1 MNKVNIFDIEG
12 TEYPAGRRTRVVLG
26 EIGAIDGDYFVQGL
40 TVIYPGG
47 SVPLHDHE
55 AVESYT
61 ILSGEGQMLVDGQS
75 EPVRQY
81 DCVYLEKGQ
90 KHSLENTGK
99 TDMFVMFVY
108 APKMI
113 VDHWAKELSGEI
125 H

>member
-12 TEYPAGRRTRVVLG
+12 VEYPAGRRTRVILG
-26 EIGAIDGDYFVQGL
+26 ENGAINGDYFVQGFS
-40 TVIYPGG
+40 VVYPGG
-47 SVPLHDHE
+47 SIPLHNHE
-55 AVESYT
+55 TVESYT
-61 ILSGEGQMLVDGQS
+61 ILSGEGQMSVDGQT

-81 DCVYLEKGQ
+81 DCIYIEKGK
-90 KHSLENTGK
+90 KHSLQNTG
-99 TDMFVMFVY
+99 TADMHIMFVY